1 MCVVCVCACVGVRVL
16 GCVCWGACAGVC
28 VGVRVLGCVCW
39 GVYWGVCIG
48 VCVLGCVC
56 WGVCTSVS
64 LCPLLAIP
72 TMTAF
77 EGKGL
82 HVVFSFSKRP
92 AEPNQC
98 TVTLTA
104 SNSTPHTMSDFLFQA
119 AVPKV
124 NVTCM

>member
-1 MCVVCVCACVGVRVL
+1 MRCVCVCVSV
-16 GCVCWGACAGVC
+16 CVCVC
-28 VGVRVLGCVCW
+28 S
-39 GVYWGVCIG
+39 
-48 VCVLGCVC
+48 
-56 WGVCTSVS
+56 CTSIS
-64 LCPLLAIP
+64 LRPLLAIP

-82 HVVFSFSKRP
+82 HVVFSFSKKP

-124 NVTCM
+124 NV